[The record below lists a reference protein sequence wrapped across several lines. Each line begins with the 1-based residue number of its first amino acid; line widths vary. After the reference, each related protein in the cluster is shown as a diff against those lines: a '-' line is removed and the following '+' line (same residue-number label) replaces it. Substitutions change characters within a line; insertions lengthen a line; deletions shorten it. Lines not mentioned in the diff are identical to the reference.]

1 MIEVG
6 KSYEAEELAKL
17 CGQEEDERYGHHAFV
32 GERAT
37 VIAQDEGNG
46 VVKVVQIIRQTPV
59 CPSCGKDITTIYTSR
74 TVILAYKDGKWG
86 EEQADH
92 YFTSGCPECSEEFS
106 PEDLDLMGVPN
117 EIR

>member
-46 VVKVVQIIRQTPV
+46 VVKVVQIISQTPV
-59 CPSCGKDITTIYTSR
+59 CPSCGKDITAIYTSR
-74 TVILAYKDGKWG
+74 TVILAYREGKWQ
-86 EEQADH
+86 EEQTDR
-92 YFTSGCPECSEEFS
+92 YFTSQCPECFEEFS

>member
-6 KSYEAEELAKL
+6 KSYDAKELAEL
-17 CGQEEDERYGHHAFV
+17 CGQEEDERYGHYAFV

-46 VVKVVQIIRQTPV
+46 VVKVVQIIRQTPQ
-59 CPSCGKDITTIYTSR
+59 CPMCHKEIGTIYTSR
-74 TVILAYKDGKWG
+74 TVHLVHVDGQWR

-92 YFTSGCPECSEEFS
+92 YFTSQCPECLEEFS
-106 PEDLDLMGVPN
+106 PKDLDLMGVPN